1 MTASSEA
8 PSKAETDL
16 VLRSCPICEASCGL
30 RIQVDKEAKSI
41 ERIEGDPDDF
51 RSRGYLCPKA

>member
-8 PSKAETDL
+8 PSKVENEL

-30 RIQVDKEAKSI
+30 RIYVDKEAKSI

-51 RSRGYLCPKA
+51 RSRGY